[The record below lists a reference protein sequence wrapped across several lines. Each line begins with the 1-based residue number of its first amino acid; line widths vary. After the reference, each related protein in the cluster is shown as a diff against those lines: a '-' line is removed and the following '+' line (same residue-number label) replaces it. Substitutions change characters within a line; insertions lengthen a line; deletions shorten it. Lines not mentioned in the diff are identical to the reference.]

1 MRCWRRSTPGASF
14 PAAGRLS
21 TGGSVFPAVGP
32 VLRGEGHMEGH
43 TEDLGQLRVCP
54 FLHYSPRTLEGQ
66 DGLLT
71 FPLLPRFSNKVEPLS
86 CFLRAQKAS

>member
-1 MRCWRRSTPGASF
+1 
-14 PAAGRLS
+14 
-21 TGGSVFPAVGP
+21 
-32 VLRGEGHMEGH
+32 MEGH